1 MSSKKLDREFDK
13 AVEFMN
19 NYHEPLPADLLLRL
33 YAYYKKATRSEAP
46 PGSRRA
52 IINAFKTNALFQA
65 GRMSEKQA
73 KKKYTD
79 LVSTYFNENFKSD
92 DDA

>member
-1 MSSKKLDREFDK
+1 MEKDTLEKEFNK

-19 NYHEPLPADLLLRL
+19 NYYEPLPADLLLRL
-33 YAYYKKATRSEAP
+33 YAYYKKATSSDAP
-46 PGSRRA
+46 PRSRRA

-65 GRMSEKQA
+65 GNISEDEA

-79 LVSTYFNENFKSD
+79 LVSSYFGKAFTDS
-92 DDA
+92 

>member
-1 MSSKKLDREFDK
+1 MGSKKLDREFEK

-19 NYHEPLPADLLLRL
+19 NYHDPLPADLLLRL

-65 GRMSEKQA
+65 GQISEKQA

-79 LVSTYFNENFKSD
+79 LVSTYFKVNFKSEND
-92 DDA
+92 S